1 MTAAKGLLVAGA
13 LASLSLA
20 SAEPGRASE
29 RTASLQAAAV
39 PQASVWQHHQ
49 AKFNYF
55 GITSLYTCDG
65 LEDKVRLILR
75 YFGARQEGLQVQAQ
89 GCPRGPE
96 SVSHV
101 AWVSADFDTLA
112 AAEAD
117 VPAADTVPARWTP
130 IRINAERPFFMGEG
144 DCELI
149 DQMRATLTKNFSLR
163 GLAYNANCTP
173 HQLSLADFRVQGEA
187 LKSLAEHSPP

>member
-1 MTAAKGLLVAGA
+1 MTAAKGLFAGA

-20 SAEPGRASE
+20 AAMPSLASE
-29 RTASLQAAAV
+29 RTASLTTAPA
-39 PQASVWQHHQ
+39 PQASAWQHHQ

-75 YFGARQEGLQVQAQ
+75 YFGARQQGLQVQAQ
-89 GCPRGPE
+89 GCPRGPD

-101 AWVSADFDTLA
+101 AWVTADFDTLA
-112 AAEAD
+112 AAGGEVA
-117 VPAADTVPARWTP
+117 AADIVPARWTA
-130 IRINAERPFFMGEG
+130 IRLNAQRPFFMGAG

-149 DQMRATLTKNFSLR
+149 DQMRATLTSNFSLR
-163 GLAYNANCTP
+163 GLAYNATCTP
-173 HQLSLADFRVQGEA
+173 HQVSFADFRVQGEA